1 MRVLLKRWGNS
12 AAVRLPAKV
21 MAEACLS
28 LDQAVNV
35 RAEGSRIVIE
45 PVRPTSFV
53 IEELIASITPDNL
66 PDRAEIDTGAPQGS
80 EML

>member
-21 MAEACLS
+21 MAEACFS

-45 PVRPTSFV
+45 PMRRTSFT
-53 IEELIASITPDNL
+53 IQELVGGITPENL
-66 PDRAEIDTGAPQGS
+66 PDRGDFETGEPLGG